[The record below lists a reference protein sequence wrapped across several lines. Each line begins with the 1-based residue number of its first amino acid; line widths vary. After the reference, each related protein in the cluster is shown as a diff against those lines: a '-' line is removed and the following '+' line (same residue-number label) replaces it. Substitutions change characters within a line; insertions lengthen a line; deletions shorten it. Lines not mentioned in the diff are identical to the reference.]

1 MSDNNDRP
9 WVADEALPTVSY
21 GWLKMPNNQ
30 IVYPTTVSQAE
41 HASSVTYGTWSF
53 DWAVAPGDDH
63 QSVDIVSFMVN
74 GYASNRLEP
83 LPHSLNVTG
92 YYLHLLSGDR
102 TGWVSDPDRPSI
114 TLTSYNG
121 SAGGSYKFPSLI
133 TGSHQIDITRSSLGE
148 FRVYFD
154 GTLIIGAVDNSI
166 TTSEKFILTSW
177 VGDSAFDNIIVSSS
191 IKTITPLS
199 DDMKTRSSTGFLP
212 LSIVF
217 SFGIILI
224 NNQRKRGK

>member
-1 MSDNNDRP
+1 
-9 WVADEALPTVSY
+9 
-21 GWLKMPNNQ
+21 MPNIQ
-30 IVYPTTVSQAE
+30 TTYPHTVSQAE
-41 HASSVTYGTWSF
+41 HASSVAYGTWSF
-53 DWAVAPGDDH
+53 DWAVVPGDNH
-63 QSVDIVSFMVN
+63 QSVDMVSFMVN
-74 GYASNRLEP
+74 GYASDALNP
-83 LPHSLNVTG
+83 LPDNSPNGTG
-92 YYLHLLSGDR
+92 YYLELYSGDMIAFM
-102 TGWVSDPDRPSI
+102 GESEGPSI
-114 TLTSYNG
+114 ILTSYNG
-121 SAGGSYKFPSLI
+121 SVWRKHQFSNYI

-177 VGDSAFDNIIVSSS
+177 IGDSAFDNIIVSSS

-199 DDMKTRSSTGFLP
+199 DDMKTKSSTGFLP